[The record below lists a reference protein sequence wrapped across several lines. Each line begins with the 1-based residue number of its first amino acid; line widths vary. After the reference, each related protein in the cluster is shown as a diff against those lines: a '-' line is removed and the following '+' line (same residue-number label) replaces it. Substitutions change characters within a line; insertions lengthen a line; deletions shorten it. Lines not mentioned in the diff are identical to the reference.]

1 MLPVAFRAGAA
12 EQNVIHKKRTTM
24 ESWQEV
30 EKTIKRISEV
40 VWCSPA
46 APETIN
52 GVKCDCVLK
61 IRPDYWILVEVSEST
76 TLTKLRTDLAKFA
89 TVRPFLFSQNI
100 FSECF
105 FVSLDEQTSLIES
118 GKGQNVEVHSPST
131 FATKFI
137 GGGWGQTRMVGA
149 GVRLE

>member
-1 MLPVAFRAGAA
+1 
-12 EQNVIHKKRTTM
+12 M